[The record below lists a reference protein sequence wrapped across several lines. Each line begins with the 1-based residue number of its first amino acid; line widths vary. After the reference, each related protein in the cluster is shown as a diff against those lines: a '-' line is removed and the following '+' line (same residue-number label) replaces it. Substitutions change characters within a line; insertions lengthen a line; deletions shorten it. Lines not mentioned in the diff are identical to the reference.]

1 MIQVKSVHRVM
12 PEQVEKILDYLAYHG
27 KGEDSFKLLDD
38 SDQNDVIS
46 MLCDNPSEWKDKI
59 NNLD

>member
-1 MIQVKSVHRVM
+1 M

-59 NNLD
+59 NKLCE